1 MKQIPWRLSLGQCL
15 GQPECLEQEKL
26 LRLKGFIPTL
36 FFPCSEWPGLFE
48 LQSASTCLED
58 EKEWQY
64 SFIHCST
71 SSELCAGSWT
81 HYRSPQRAP
90 CWRETDR
97 SVMIVVSY
105 VSWWKRGWGSTEKEP
120 GGRRAG
126 ESLKGLPG
134 WERRKSLLTTLLSIS
149 PELLSWAKDI
159 GQDMESRNLQLCDQ
173 PLLRLLGR

>member
-48 LQSASTCLED
+48 LQSASTCLGD
-58 EKEWQY
+58 VKEWQY

-81 HYRSPQRAP
+81 HYRSPQRAVV
-90 CWRETDR
+90 
-97 SVMIVVSY
+97 SYVSY

-120 GGRRAG
+120 GGRRGRG
-126 ESLKGLPG
+126 ESEGASWMGK
-134 WERRKSLLTTLLSIS
+134 EEVFVDYSSLHF
-149 PELLSWAKDI
+149 
-159 GQDMESRNLQLCDQ
+159 SRT
-173 PLLRLLGR
+173 PKLGKRHWSGHGKQKPAIV

>member
-26 LRLKGFIPTL
+26 LRLKGFISTL

-48 LQSASTCLED
+48 LQSASTCLGD

-120 GGRRAG
+120 GGRRGRG
-126 ESLKGLPG
+126 ESEGASWMGK
-134 WERRKSLLTTLLSIS
+134 EEVFVDYSSLHF
-149 PELLSWAKDI
+149 
-159 GQDMESRNLQLCDQ
+159 SRT
-173 PLLRLLGR
+173 PKLGKRHWSGHGKQKPAIV